1 MPPRLEASRQS
12 SSGGDERTAAH
23 MTPVNAIGGAR
34 CQTRLM
40 IAQLPPDRMPPPRP
54 EGIPRFQRL
63 FREAAGLNFDKAD
76 LKHYEDFIDHRIYL
90 LLLRAEANAK
100 AGGDVVIE
108 PWNLPITAGLQEC
121 IEQFRK
127 MDETIE
133 LEPILDRLANRPPLQ
148 FSYSDE
154 TEAMLPDL
162 AGGLGVAV
170 ARALKIIEPDLKK
183 SADQTV
189 GTRHADLRAA
199 AVVYRTSSRREF
211 THGHRIYRTW
221 SYGERH
227 GAVPAQGRPSAQGI

>member
-1 MPPRLEASRQS
+1 
-12 SSGGDERTAAH
+12 
-23 MTPVNAIGGAR
+23 
-34 CQTRLM
+34 
-40 IAQLPPDRMPPPRP
+40 MPPPRP

-63 FREAAGLNFDKAD
+63 FREAAGLDFDKTD
-76 LKHYEDFIDHRIYL
+76 LKRYEDFIDHRIYL

-100 AGGDVVIE
+100 AGGDVLIE

-148 FSYSDE
+148 FSYTDE

-170 ARALKIIEPDLKK
+170 ARALKIIEPDLKNP
-183 SADQTV
+183 QTRQWELATRIFELLLQSIVPDPEGTSHMDV
-189 GTRHADLRAA
+189 GFIGLGHMGSGMARCLLK
-199 AVVYRTSSRREF
+199 V
-211 THGHRIYRTW
+211 GHRSR
-221 SYGERH
+221 
-227 GAVPAQGRPSAQGI
+227 V

>member
-1 MPPRLEASRQS
+1 
-12 SSGGDERTAAH
+12 
-23 MTPVNAIGGAR
+23 MTSVNAVGGAK

-40 IAQLPPDRMPPPRP
+40 IAQLPPDKMPPPRP

-63 FREAAGLNFDKAD
+63 FREAAGLDFDKAD
-76 LKHYEDFIDHRIYL
+76 IKRYEDFIDHRIYR

-100 AGGDVVIE
+100 AAGDALIE

-133 LEPILDRLANRPPLQ
+133 LEPILDHLAIRPPLQ
-148 FSYSDE
+148 LSYSHE

-170 ARALKIIEPDLKK
+170 ARALKIIEPGLKNPQTRQWDL
-183 SADQTV
+183 A
-189 GTRHADLRAA
+189 RRLFDLLL
-199 AVVYRTSSRREF
+199 
-211 THGHRIYRTW
+211 
-221 SYGERH
+221 
-227 GAVPAQGRPSAQGI
+227 

>member
-1 MPPRLEASRQS
+1 MGCQHFRQS
-12 SSGGDERTAAH
+12 GLASSLDVVMLGSSSAPFRNVDSRKSAGDERTAAH

-34 CQTRLM
+34 CKTRLM

-76 LKHYEDFIDHRIYL
+76 LKRYEDFIDHRIYL

-100 AGGDVVIE
+100 AGGDVLIE

-148 FSYSDE
+148 FSYSDQ

-170 ARALKIIEPDLKK
+170 ARAMKIIEPDLKNP
-183 SADQTV
+183 QTRQWELA
-189 GTRHADLRAA
+189 TRIFELLL
-199 AVVYRTSSRREF
+199 
-211 THGHRIYRTW
+211 
-221 SYGERH
+221 
-227 GAVPAQGRPSAQGI
+227 

>member
-1 MPPRLEASRQS
+1 
-12 SSGGDERTAAH
+12 
-23 MTPVNAIGGAR
+23 MTPVNATGGEN
-34 CQTRLM
+34 CYTCPM
-40 IAQLPPDRMPPPRP
+40 IARVPPDKMPPPRP
-54 EGIPRFQRL
+54 EGVPRFQRL

-76 LKHYEDFIDHRIYL
+76 IKRYEDFIDHRIYR
-90 LLLRAEANAK
+90 LLLRAEADVK
-100 AGGDVVIE
+100 AGGDVLIE

-162 AGGLGVAV
+162 ARGTRRRGRTGIEDH
-170 ARALKIIEPDLKK
+170 RAGFEK

-199 AVVYRTSSRREF
+199 AVVYRT
-211 THGHRIYRTW
+211 
-221 SYGERH
+221 
-227 GAVPAQGRPSAQGI
+227 

>member
-1 MPPRLEASRQS
+1 
-12 SSGGDERTAAH
+12 

-34 CQTRLM
+34 CQTWQM

-63 FREAAGLNFDKAD
+63 FREAAGLDFDKAD
-76 LKHYEDFIDHRIYL
+76 LKRYEDFIDHRICL

-100 AGGDVVIE
+100 AGGDVLIE

-148 FSYSDE
+148 FSYTDE

-170 ARALKIIEPDLKK
+170 ARALKIIEPDLKNP
-183 SADQTV
+183 QTRQWELA
-189 GTRHADLRAA
+189 TRIFELLL
-199 AVVYRTSSRREF
+199 
-211 THGHRIYRTW
+211 
-221 SYGERH
+221 
-227 GAVPAQGRPSAQGI
+227 